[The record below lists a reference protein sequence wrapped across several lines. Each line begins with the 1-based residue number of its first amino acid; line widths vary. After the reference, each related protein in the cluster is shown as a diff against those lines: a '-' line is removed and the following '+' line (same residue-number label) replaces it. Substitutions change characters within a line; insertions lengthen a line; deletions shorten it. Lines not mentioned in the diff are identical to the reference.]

1 LIDFFVKYC
10 ETLFDR
16 YGDRVKFWLLNN
28 QINLIGLQSF
38 DHLGIAEDKVENLTE
53 AKYQGVHNEM
63 VACAKVTKFAHE
75 HHPNIKIGMM
85 LYDDISYP
93 ATPKPEDV
101 FANYRRNQMEFFFSD
116 VMLRGKYPNYAFR
129 FFDDNDITIQF
140 GEGDEE
146 ALKNTADFMSFSY
159 YMTNVADA
167 ESVKKQE
174 TSYTNPYVESSPW
187 GWGIDPIGLRTKL
200 NMYWDRY
207 QMPIAITEN
216 GLGCYDVV
224 EEDGSIHDT
233 YRMSYLSSH
242 IKQMREAV
250 KDGVDVFAYYS
261 WGPIDI
267 VSASSSEMSKR
278 YGFIYV
284 DLDDEGK
291 GSGKRSL
298 KDSYAWYKK
307 VVTSNGDDLSF

>member
-1 LIDFFVKYC
+1 
-10 ETLFDR
+10 
-16 YGDRVKFWLLNN
+16 
-28 QINLIGLQSF
+28 
-38 DHLGIAEDKVENLTE
+38 
-53 AKYQGVHNEM
+53 
-63 VACAKVTKFAHE
+63 
-75 HHPNIKIGMM
+75 
-85 LYDDISYP
+85 
-93 ATPKPEDV
+93 
-101 FANYRRNQMEFFFSD
+101 
-116 VMLRGKYPNYAFR
+116 
-129 FFDDNDITIQF
+129 
-140 GEGDEE
+140 
-146 ALKNTADFMSFSY
+146 
-159 YMTNVADA
+159 
-167 ESVKKQE
+167 
-174 TSYTNPYVESSPW
+174 
-187 GWGIDPIGLRTKL
+187 
-200 NMYWDRY
+200 
-207 QMPIAITEN
+207 MPIAITEN